1 MRTKFLILAGAAL
14 LLSPMASAQQTSG
27 QTSGQAASAK
37 TASSEK
43 RIEKL
48 EKEMKA
54 VQRKV
59 FPGTEG
65 GFFEPEIQPE
75 TTKTQAGTAT
85 PAITDLTARVD
96 ALEAQLATLT
106 NQSEQNAFRL
116 KSLETAFAN
125 YKAEQKAE
133 QAAAKSAP
141 QTSEA
146 TPIVS
151 SPAAPKTVSTTP
163 AAVTPKPAT
172 PAKPAVTK
180 TPTPK
185 ATPAKVETDTPISTS
200 PKRLAAVKAVAI
212 PNTGN
217 AAEDAY
223 MYGYNLW
230 SAKLYPE
237 AQAQLRKVV
246 ETYPAHKRASFAQN
260 LLGRAYMD
268 EGKPNLAITAFFR
281 NFKDRPRGE
290 RAPDSLYFMGKTL
303 ISMGKNDDACTTFA
317 ELEKSYGTTL
327 NATLR
332 RDTNAAKLQA
342 KCSV

>member
-1 MRTKFLILAGAAL
+1 MRTKILFLAGAAF

-27 QTSGQAASAK
+27 QTPSAK
-37 TASSEK
+37 TVASEK

-75 TTKTQAGTAT
+75 TTKTQNGTAT

-133 QAAAKSAP
+133 QAAAKTAAQS
-141 QTSEA
+141 TDA
-146 TPIVS
+146 TPVVS
-151 SPAAPKTVSTTP
+151 TQAVPKTASTLPAATTP
-163 AAVTPKPAT
+163 KPVTPTKPAATPKPA
-172 PAKPAVTK
+172 
-180 TPTPK
+180 TPK

-246 ETYPAHKRASFAQN
+246 DTYPSNKRASFAQN

-342 KCSV
+342 KCSA